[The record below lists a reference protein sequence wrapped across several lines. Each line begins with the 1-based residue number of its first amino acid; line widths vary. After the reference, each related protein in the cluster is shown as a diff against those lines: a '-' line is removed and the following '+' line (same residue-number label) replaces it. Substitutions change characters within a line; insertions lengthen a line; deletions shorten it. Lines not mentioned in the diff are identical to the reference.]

1 MTGDLQEP
9 HAETGAAGSPAP
21 SEPPSAADETAAA
34 PADPRAADLAAL
46 KERLKAR
53 GVLTDVPA
61 VVIPKEP
68 RPAVSDED
76 APTSDVDDGV
86 DGVDHEPHWAESP
99 YDAWDVDPG
108 PAPETV
114 DVACPR
120 CRAAIAVPLQA
131 TRVSCASCDL
141 SWRYG
146 VCEQCRKLDLT
157 MERQESWRC
166 HDCGHFS
173 RSWWRTPSH
182 RLLALNVLARRQEA
196 IAVEQ
201 RRIVRE
207 GMRMRRWKLI
217 VFGVVASLAVAIF
230 VLSTRAAEPDGAS
243 GRAAACQ
250 HFRSILEDVA
260 AGRMPPAELDAEL
273 EELELEVEGE
283 GAELAAAVSGMRAAS
298 GPTAPEFISSRAA
311 FVDACGPDF
320 AAR

>member
-9 HAETGAAGSPAP
+9 EVEGVDAGPVAP
-21 SEPPSAADETAAA
+21 AA
-34 PADPRAADLAAL
+34 PPDPRAADLEAL
-46 KERLKAR
+46 KERLRAR

-68 RPAVSDED
+68 RPAVADGD
-76 APTSDVDDGV
+76 APISDADVKADADVGA
-86 DGVDHEPHWAESP
+86 DHEPHWAESP

-120 CRAAIAVPLQA
+120 CRTSLAVPRQA

-146 VCEQCRKLDLT
+146 VCERCRKLDLA

-201 RRIVRE
+201 RRLVRE
-207 GMRMRRWKLI
+207 GMRMRRWKII

-243 GRAAACQ
+243 GRTAACQ

-273 EELELEVEGE
+273 EELELQVEGE
-283 GAELAAAVSGMRAAS
+283 GPELAAAVSGMRAAS